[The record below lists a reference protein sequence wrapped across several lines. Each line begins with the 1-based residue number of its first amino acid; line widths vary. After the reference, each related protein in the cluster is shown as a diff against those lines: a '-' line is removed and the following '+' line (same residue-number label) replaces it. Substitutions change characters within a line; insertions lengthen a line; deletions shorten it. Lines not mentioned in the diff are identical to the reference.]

1 MEPLH
6 NLKKIVVVGKSFIVS
21 DGRMTKLSEQLME
34 STVQA
39 HVLGMFMSSKELLLG
54 NIKLQII
61 HHADLIFQDM
71 NHGDVHGELVSLG
84 MNIVPFE
91 LSTHIFVVNYGSFGL
106 LPRKN
111 MKIP

>member
-6 NLKKIVVVGKSFIVS
+6 NLKKIVVVGKSFIAS
-21 DGRMTKLSEQLME
+21 DERMTKLSEQLME
-34 STVQA
+34 LTVQA
-39 HVLGMFMSSKELLLG
+39 RVLGMFMSSKELLLG
-54 NIKLQII
+54 NTKPQII

-71 NHGDVHGELVSLG
+71 NHGDVLGELVSLG
-84 MNIVPFE
+84 MNTVPFE
-91 LSTHIFVVNYGSFGL
+91 LSIHIFVASYGSFGL